1 VQNLPIPVE
10 QIDEFTAPAIYYK
23 DGLKPYFEY
32 ISNLARTE
40 VVDATTKEGQAR
52 LVTLAAE
59 VSRSKVAVEKPGRA
73 YLKAIKENTV
83 REIEAE
89 LKWFVDACDTLRDT
103 VRAPVT
109 ALENAEK
116 ARIAA
121 HNYNLTMIHELTI
134 QPYATLAG
142 IDGALAYLAT
152 MQADETCEEF
162 LPKYTQ
168 AVADAGEILVEKR
181 AKLVEWEA
189 GAAARQAEHD
199 AQVAALAVER
209 ERAIQ
214 AAAKAQQDR
223 QAADVSHRTEVRLGL
238 MLALQGY
245 GLTDL
250 QAVGLLDAIDAGAI
264 PHLVVNYAPL

>member
-1 VQNLPIPVE
+1 MTNLPIPVE
-10 QIDEFTAPAIYYK
+10 QIDALTAPAIYYK

-32 ISNLARTE
+32 ISNLVRTE

-89 LKWFVDACDTLRDT
+89 LKWFVDACDKLRDA

-116 ARIAA
+116 ARIAG

-134 QPYATLAG
+134 QPYATLGG

-152 MQADETCEEF
+152 IQVDETCEEF

-189 GAAARQAEHD
+189 GAAARQREHD
-199 AQVAALAVER
+199 ERVAAEAVRQHER
-209 ERAIQ
+209 TV
-214 AAAKAQQDR
+214 
-223 QAADVSHRTEVRLGL
+223 AADKARLDRE
-238 MLALQGY
+238 LADVTHQTNVHAEILRQLVDFGMSSSN
-245 GLTDL
+245 
-250 QAVGLLDAIDAGAI
+250 AVALLDAIAGG
-264 PHLVVNYAPL
+264 HLKYLEVNYAPL